1 MEISY
6 LAAFIGGLLM
16 LFAPCAAMLLPAFF
30 AYAFTSRTTLLAR
43 TGVFALGVLLVL
55 VPLGAFAGTLGA
67 FIRSNAHIVTLVA
80 GILVIVLGILQMFAV
95 TFPVPQWASQLMRP
109 KGGTG
114 DDAGAP
120 SNLATFALG
129 IGYAI
134 AGVGCSGPILGAV
147 LSFATLGGSVW
158 SGALLMATFAI
169 GMVVPV
175 GVLALLWEGFN
186 LSEKAWLRPHPVK
199 LLGRW
204 TTRMNVI
211 SGVLFVGLGIILV
224 FFGGQSGLPS
234 IFSAS
239 QQVAVESK
247 IIEAVAGVPGW
258 LFFAF
263 AAVIIAIIAITVKER
278 RRGDS

>member
-6 LAAFIGGLLM
+6 LAAFIGGLLT

-30 AYAFTSRTTLLAR
+30 AYAFTSRTTLLMR

-67 FIRSNAHIVTLVA
+67 FIRQHANTVTLIA
-80 GILVIVLGILQMFAV
+80 GLLVIVLGFLQMFAV
-95 TFPVPQWASQLMRP
+95 TFPVPQWASRLMTP
-109 KGGTG
+109 KDTG
-114 DDAGAP
+114 SDEAGAP
-120 SNLATFALG
+120 SNLAVFALG

-158 SGALLMATFAI
+158 AGALLMATFAI

-175 GVLALLWEGFN
+175 GILALLWDAFK
-186 LSEKAWLRPHPVK
+186 LSEKSWLRPHPVK

-204 TTRMNVI
+204 TTRMNII
-211 SGVLFVGLGIILV
+211 SGVLFIILGVILV
-224 FFGGQSGLPS
+224 FFGGQAGLPS
-234 IFSAS
+234 LLSAS
-239 QQVAVESK
+239 QQVAIESQV
-247 IIEAVAGVPGW
+247 IDAVSGVPGW
-258 LFFAF
+258 LFFVF
-263 AAVIIAIIAITVKER
+263 AAILIALIAVTIKER
-278 RRGDS
+278 R

>member
-43 TGVFALGVLLVL
+43 TAVFALGVLLVL

-67 FIRSNAHIVTLVA
+67 FIRSHAHIVTLVA
-80 GILVIVLGILQMFAV
+80 GILVIVLGLLQMFAV
-95 TFPVPQWASQLMRP
+95 SFPVPQWASKLMTP
-109 KGGTG
+109 QGGS
-114 DDAGAP
+114 DEAGAP

-129 IGYAI
+129 VGYAI

-158 SGALLMATFAI
+158 AGALLMATFAL
-169 GMVVPV
+169 GMVLPV
-175 GVLALLWEGFN
+175 GILALLWNAFN
-186 LSEKAWLRPHPVK
+186 LSEKSWLRPHPVK
-199 LLGRW
+199 LFGRW

-211 SGVLFVGLGIILV
+211 SGVLFVLLGVILV

-234 IFSAS
+234 VFTSS
-239 QQVAVESK
+239 QQVEVESK

-263 AAVIIAIIAITVKER
+263 AAVIIAIIAITVKEKHK
-278 RRGDS
+278 GDS